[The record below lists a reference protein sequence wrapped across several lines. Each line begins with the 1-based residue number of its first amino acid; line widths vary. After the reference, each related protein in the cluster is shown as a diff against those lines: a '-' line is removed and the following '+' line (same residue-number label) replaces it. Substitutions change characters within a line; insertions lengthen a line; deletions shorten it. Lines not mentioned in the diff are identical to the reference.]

1 VSGDPFL
8 SCGLGGLGWKG
19 GPVTT
24 PFVGRAGE
32 LAALTADLDAAVRGH
47 GGVVLVAGEPGIG
60 KTRLAEELAARAMM
74 RGAVVLWGRCWE
86 GAGAPAFWPWVQVI
100 RGYLQGQAEDLASL
114 RHDLGAGA
122 ADIAQLVPAVHD
134 RIPDLPAPPPLEPEA
149 ARFRLFDSLAG
160 FLRTAAARRP
170 LVLVLD
176 DLHWADVPSLALLR
190 FMSRELDGGEGS
202 SPLVLGSY
210 RHTEVDQG
218 HPLLGA
224 VADLTRGQHRWLL
237 LGGLGQQEVAGF
249 MALVAGAEPSAELA
263 AEVYRQTDGNP
274 FFVTEVVRLLA
285 SQGSWDQL
293 DPAAKGSMALGTLPE
308 GVRAVVAERLGRLS
322 SDCRRIL
329 EIASVVGRDF
339 ELRVLQPVSGLD
351 AGQLLMLLEEAEAAR
366 LVGVVPGELS
376 RWRFAHALVREV
388 LYEGLLAARRVRL
401 HGLVA
406 DALEAVHAAEPGPH
420 LAELAHHLVEA
431 APGSEKTAARAVQ
444 MATAAGRRS
453 MEMLAWE
460 DAAELFQRA
469 LAALELTERPGLQ
482 QRCELLLAV
491 GEARMA
497 ASDVPAARTAYQ
509 QAGELA
515 RRIGSPEAL
524 ARAGLGLGLE
534 FTSMIVD
541 PAQVGMLEDALA
553 TLGEPDSPLRARV
566 LAGLART
573 LVSTPQ
579 VERRLALSEDAVRM
593 ARRLGDPA
601 TLAAVLFGR
610 HLAIRGSERA
620 EAAGERLAIT
630 TEAVGLA
637 EQIGDR
643 ALALRGRGLRR
654 IDLLEL
660 GDLAGYDADL
670 AAAERAAEELRQL
683 RYRWPLPLAHATR
696 ALLAGRFAQAEE
708 LMEQGLAAGRRAGD
722 QALEP
727 YYIGVIAT
735 LRLMQG
741 RFSELI
747 ELYRDAAARFPGMAV
762 FRAGVALALAET
774 GHADQA
780 RAELEQLAAGDL
792 AAVPRDPTWSFTL
805 AVLGM
810 ACYHLGEAG
819 IAGKLHPLLE
829 PYADRNIVTGRVGA
843 ICLGPA
849 AYFLGLLDLT
859 RSLPDR
865 ALRRF
870 QQAAALAGRMQARP
884 MMAMS
889 AEGQAQALLALDR
902 PGDRQQAIILLDEVT
917 FTAQALGI
925 RGLGERAATMRT
937 AAMAAPRASA
947 WPAGLTGRE
956 VEVLRLIAAGQ
967 SNRAIAQALF
977 ISPNTVLHHVSSI
990 FAKLGVANRAEA
1002 AAYAIRRGLAG

>member
-1 VSGDPFL
+1 
-8 SCGLGGLGWKG
+8 
-19 GPVTT
+19 VTT
-24 PFVGRAGE
+24 PFVGRADE
-32 LAALTADLDAAVRGH
+32 LAALTADLDAAVGGH
-47 GGVVLVAGEPGIG
+47 GGVALVAGEPGIG
-60 KTRLAEELAARAMM
+60 KTRLAEELALRAAA

-100 RGYLQGQAEDLASL
+100 RGMVQAEDPASL

-122 ADIAQLVPAVHD
+122 ADIAQLVPAVRD
-134 RIPDLPAPPPLEPEA
+134 RIPDLPSPPPLEPEA

-170 LVLVLD
+170 LLLLLD

-190 FMSRELDGGEGS
+190 FMSRELDGAG
-202 SPLVLGSY
+202 PLVVGSY
-210 RHTEVDQG
+210 RHTEVNQG
-218 HPLLGA
+218 HPLLAA
-224 VADLTRGQHRWLL
+224 VADLTRGQHRWLQ
-237 LGGLGQQEVAGF
+237 LGGLDQREVAGF
-249 MALVAGAEPSAELA
+249 VALVAGAEPSAELA

-285 SQGSWDQL
+285 SRGRL
-293 DPAAKGSMALGTLPE
+293 DPVGRDATVLGGGLPE
-308 GVRAVVAERLGRLS
+308 GVRAVVAERLSHLS
-322 SDCRRIL
+322 GACQRIL
-329 EIASVVGRDF
+329 EVAAVVGRDF
-339 ELRVLQPVSGLD
+339 ELRVLQPASGLD
-351 AGQLLMLLEEAEAAR
+351 PGRLLMLLEEAEAAR
-366 LVGVVPGELS
+366 LVGAVPGELS

-406 DALEAVHAAEPGPH
+406 GALEAVYAADPGPH

-431 APGSEKTAARAVQ
+431 AAGHQEMAAKAVR
-444 MATAAGRRS
+444 MATLAGRRS
-453 MEMLAWE
+453 LAMLAWE
-460 DAAELFQRA
+460 DAAELFEQA
-469 LAALELTERPGLQ
+469 LAALELTERSGSQQ

-497 ASDVPAARTAYQ
+497 ASDVSAARAAYQ

-534 FTSMIVD
+534 ITSGIVD
-541 PAQVGMLEDALA
+541 PVQVGLLEEALA
-553 TLGEPDSPLRARV
+553 ALDEADSPLRARV
-566 LAGLART
+566 LAGLARA

-579 VERRLALSEDAVRM
+579 VERRLALSEDAVQM
-593 ARRLGDPA
+593 ARRLGEEA

-610 HLAIRGSERA
+610 HLAMWGSERA
-620 EAAGERLAIT
+620 EVAGERLAIA

-637 EQIGDR
+637 ERIGDR
-643 ALALRGRGLRR
+643 TMALRGRGLRR

-660 GDLAGYDADL
+660 GDVAGYDADL

-683 RYRWPLPLAHATR
+683 RYRWQLPLAHATR
-696 ALLAGRFAQAEE
+696 ALLAGRFAQAEG

-722 QALEP
+722 QAVGN
-727 YYIGVIAT
+727 YYTGVLAT

-741 RFSELI
+741 RFAELT
-747 ELYRDAAARFPGMAV
+747 ELLPEVAARFPAMVV
-762 FRAGVALALAET
+762 FRAALAA
-774 GHADQA
+774 A
-780 RAELEQLAAGDL
+780 RAEAGPADLARAEVERLAARDL
-792 AAVPRDPTWSFTL
+792 AAVPRDPAWSFSLATL
-805 AVLGM
+805 AL

-819 IAGKLHPLLE
+819 AAVTLRPRLE
-829 PYADRNIVTGRVGA
+829 PYAGRNIVTGRVGA

-849 AYFLGLLDLT
+849 DYFLGLLDLT
-859 RSLPDR
+859 LSRPDQ

-870 QQAAALAGRMQARP
+870 QRAAALAGRMQARP
-884 MMAMS
+884 MGAMS
-889 AEGQAQALLALDR
+889 REGQARALLALDR
-902 PGDRQQAIILLDEVT
+902 PGGRQQAIALLDEVT
-917 FTAQALGI
+917 ATAQALGI
-925 RGLGERAATMRT
+925 RGLGERAGTLRT
-937 AAMAAPRASA
+937 ATAAARQVPT
-947 WPAGLTGRE
+947 WPAGLTSRE
-956 VEVLRLIAAGQ
+956 VEVLRLIAAGR

-1002 AAYAIRRGLAG
+1002 AAHAIRRGLAG

>member
-1 VSGDPFL
+1 M
-8 SCGLGGLGWKG
+8 
-19 GPVTT
+19 TT

-32 LAALTADLDAAVRGH
+32 LAALTADLDAAVGGR

-60 KTRLAEELAARAMM
+60 KTRLAEELAARASG

-100 RGYLQGQAEDLASL
+100 RGYVQAQAEDPASL

-170 LVLVLD
+170 LLLVLD
-176 DLHWADVPSLALLR
+176 DLHWADVASLALLR
-190 FMSRELDGGEGS
+190 FVSRELAGVEGS
-202 SPLVLGSY
+202 SPLVVGSY

-218 HPLLGA
+218 HPLLAA

-237 LGGLGQQEVAGF
+237 LGGLGQREVAGF

-285 SQGSWDQL
+285 SQGGWDQL
-293 DPAAKGSMALGTLPE
+293 DPAAGASTVLGNGLPE
-308 GVRAVVAERLGRLS
+308 GVRAVVAERLSRLS
-322 SDCRRIL
+322 GDCRRML
-329 EIASVVGRDF
+329 EVASVVGRDF
-339 ELRVLQPVSGLD
+339 ELRVLQPASGLD
-351 AGQLLMLLEEAEAAR
+351 AEQLLVLLEEAEAAR
-366 LVGVVPGELS
+366 LVGAVPGELS

-406 DALEAVHAAEPGPH
+406 DALEALYAAEPGPH

-444 MATAAGRRS
+444 MATLAGRRS
-453 MEMLAWE
+453 LEVLAWE
-460 DAAELFQRA
+460 DAAGLFERA
-469 LAALELTERPGLQ
+469 LAALDLAERPGSAQ
-482 QRCELLLAV
+482 QRRELLLAV

-515 RRIGSPEAL
+515 RRTGSPEVL
-524 ARAGLGLGLE
+524 AQAGLGLGLE
-534 FTSMIVD
+534 ITSGIVD
-541 PAQVGMLEDALA
+541 PVQVGLLEEALA
-553 TLGEPDSPLRARV
+553 TLDEADSPLRARV
-566 LAGLART
+566 LAGLARA
-573 LVSTPQ
+573 LVSSPQ

-601 TLAAVLFGR
+601 TLAAALFGR
-610 HLAIRGSERA
+610 HLAIWGSEQA
-620 EAAGERLAIT
+620 EVTGERLSLA

-643 ALALRGRGLRR
+643 AMALRGRGLRR

-670 AAAERAAEELRQL
+670 AAAERAAAELGQL
-683 RYRWPLPLAHATR
+683 RYRWQLPLAHATR

-708 LMEQGLAAGRRAGD
+708 LIERGLAAGR
-722 QALEP
+722 P
-727 YYIGVIAT
+727 AT
-735 LRLMQG
+735 RRWGTTTPGSSRRCGSCKAASASWPSWPAMRRPVTRPWWYSG
-741 RFSELI
+741 PRWP
-747 ELYRDAAARFPGMAV
+747 RCWPRPAARTRRRPRSSSWRPGTWPPCPGT
-762 FRAGVALALAET
+762 RRGVTAWPPWRWPATTSAT
-774 GHADQA
+774 PAP
-780 RAELEQLAAGDL
+780 
-792 AAVPRDPTWSFTL
+792 PRL
-805 AVLGM
+805 R
-810 ACYHLGEAG
+810 
-819 IAGKLHPLLE
+819 PLLE

-859 RSLPDR
+859 LDLPEP
-865 ALRRF
+865 ALHRF
-870 QQAAALAGRMQARP
+870 AQAAAFAGRMQARP
-884 MMAMS
+884 MVAMS
-889 AEGQAQALLALDR
+889 REGQARALLARDR
-902 PGDRQQAIILLDEVT
+902 PGDRQQATALLDEVAA
-917 FTAQALGI
+917 TARALGI
-925 RGLGERAATMRT
+925 RGLGERAAPLR
-937 AAMAAPRASA
+937 AAATTAPRAPA

-956 VEVLRLIAAGQ
+956 VEVLRLIAAGR
-967 SNRAIAQALF
+967 SNSAIAQALF

-1002 AAYAIRRGLAG
+1002 AANAIRLGLAG